1 MIRNA
6 EIKITTDTTGFI
18 EDITKARQAVDALR
32 KSLEDLNKIG
42 ITVGTEVGVDFSS
55 QKDIT
60 VWVVKDVFNNNVL
73 FLTTD
78 YEEAISLEKRL
89 ELGISRVLVEEFPLH
104 VK

>member
-55 QKDIT
+55 QKYIT
-60 VWVVKDVFNNNVL
+60 VWVAKDVFNNNVL